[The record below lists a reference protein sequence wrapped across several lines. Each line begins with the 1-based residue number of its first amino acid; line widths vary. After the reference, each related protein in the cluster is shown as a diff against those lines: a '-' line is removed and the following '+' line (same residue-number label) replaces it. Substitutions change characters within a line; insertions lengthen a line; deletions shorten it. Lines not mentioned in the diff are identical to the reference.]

1 MARQLRRLRATLSNV
16 LLLRKK
22 FARNLF
28 AFAISRV
35 RLAPRAMLQSSRFAN
50 AFCLTLGTI
59 ALPGSLYQ
67 KVGATIP
74 EKPALANPVTPNVV
88 DSNQKNLS
96 NARDLLQQG
105 RKLYEAGNFSEAV
118 TVLQQAADASKLQND
133 GLGQA
138 IALSNLSLALKQ
150 LGQLENSSKAVA
162 QSLELVKVNQK
173 TSNSKERLTVLA
185 QILDIQGSVQLEQ
198 GKAEQALD
206 SWKEAANTYNRVGDE
221 VGRTRCLINQSVAQ
235 QSLGLYRQS
244 KTTLEQVNKILQK
257 EPDSPVKAMALR
269 RLGDVFQ
276 LVGDLEPSRKILQQS
291 RDVAQKLQSSPEI
304 AAALLSLG
312 NIERALGN
320 QARGFYGVTSL
331 VQQQTVIEEKSTPLR
346 CVIRPLSNEETQNL
360 KQNRGNADT
369 LKRRQRRASRQRRA
383 EEAFV
388 EATATASSHYQQ
400 AARYYQ
406 EATTMSASPTAQIQ
420 AEINRFSVLLELQ
433 QWSQAESLLP
443 TIQSKLTNI
452 PLSQTAIN
460 AQINLAQNL
469 MCLKQATPSNS
480 PSWKEIAQLV
490 ATSIQR
496 AKSLG
501 DKRLEAYALGVLG
514 GLYVESQDR
523 AVKTLDTKSLQYAQT
538 LTEQALTQ
546 AQTVSAVDMIY
557 LWQWQLGNILRMKGD
572 IEGAIASYTESV
584 NTLKSLRNDL
594 IALNPNVQFS
604 FRDNVEPV
612 YRQLVDLLLQKGQN
626 QKGVSQKNLKQAR
639 EIIEALQLS
648 ELENFFREACLLP
661 QTKQIDEVVDKTDTR
676 AAVIYPIILKDRLEV
691 ILKLPMKNGL
701 LHYTTQK
708 SSLEIEKSLEK
719 LQQYLPEPDRM
730 NDVKKLSQEV
740 YSWLIQPL
748 EAELETRKI
757 KTLVF
762 VLDGALRNI
771 PMAALYDEKQ
781 NKYLIEK
788 YAITLAPGLQLIDPK
803 PLQKTQLSAL
813 AGGLSEQRT
822 INGQE
827 FPPLENVK
835 LELAKIQAIVP
846 KTKKLLN
853 QVFTKPNLQS
863 GVDSAAYI
871 VVHLATHGEFSSNAD
886 KTFILTWETLLKVK
900 DFDNLLQRRNQRE
913 SKAIELL
920 VLSACETAAGDRRAT
935 LGLAGIAV
943 RAGARSTLATL
954 WSVDDQSTAELMSQF
969 YQELE
974 NATTTKAEA
983 LRRAQI
989 VLLKKYNI
997 PYFWAPYVLLGNW
1010 L

>member
-1 MARQLRRLRATLSNV
+1 MARRLQCLRGTLSNF
-16 LLLRKK
+16 LILRKK
-22 FARNLF
+22 FARNFL
-28 AFAISRV
+28 AFAIA
-35 RLAPRAMLQSSRFAN
+35 L
-50 AFCLTLGTI
+50 CLTVGSISIPEGT
-59 ALPGSLYQ
+59 YQ
-67 KVGATIP
+67 EVGATVPKKTAI
-74 EKPALANPVTPNVV
+74 ANPATPNVV
-88 DSNQKNLS
+88 DSNHKNSS
-96 NARDLLQQG
+96 NAQNLLQRG
-105 RKLYEAGNFSEAV
+105 RKLYEGSNFPDAV
-118 TVLQQAADASKLQND
+118 TVLQQASEAFKLQND
-133 GLGQA
+133 SIGHA

-150 LGQLENSSKAVA
+150 LGQLDNSFKALS
-162 QSLELVKVNQK
+162 QSLALVKTYQK
-173 TSNSKERLTVLA
+173 TRDSKEGLTVLA

-206 SWKEAANTYNRVGDE
+206 SWKEAANTYNRIGDE
-221 VGRTRCLINQSVAQ
+221 VGRTRCLINQSIAQ

-244 KTTLEQVNKILQK
+244 KTTLEQVNQILQK
-257 EPDSPVKAMALR
+257 EPDSPVKAVALR
-269 RLGDVFQ
+269 SLGDVFQ

-291 RDVAQKLQSSPEI
+291 RDVAQKLESSSEI
-304 AAALLSLG
+304 AATLLSLG
-312 NIERALGN
+312 NIERSLGN
-320 QARGFYGVTSL
+320 QARGFYGVASL
-331 VQQQTVIEEKSTPLR
+331 VEQQTAIEEKSTPLR
-346 CVIRPLSNEETQNL
+346 CVIRPLSNEKIQNL
-360 KQNRGNADT
+360 QQQRENTNT
-369 LKRRQRRASRQRRA
+369 PKRRQRSASRQRRA

-388 EATATASSHYQQ
+388 DATTTASFHYQQ

-406 EATTMSASPTAQIQ
+406 EAAALFASPITQIQ

-443 TIQSKLTNI
+443 TIQAKLTKV
-452 PLSQTAIN
+452 PQSQTAIN

-469 MCLKQATPSNS
+469 ICLKQATPSDS

-496 AKSLG
+496 AKSIG

-523 AVKTLDTKSLQYAQT
+523 AVKTLDAKSLQYAQS
-538 LTEQALTQ
+538 LTEQALIQ
-546 AQTVSAVDMIY
+546 SQTISAVDMVYI
-557 LWQWQLGNILRMKGD
+557 WQWQLGNILRMEGD

-626 QKGVSQKNLKQAR
+626 QKEVSQKNLKQAR

-661 QTKQIDEVVDKTDTR
+661 QPKQIDEVVDKTDTT

-691 ILKLPMKNGL
+691 ILKLPKENEL
-701 LHYTTQK
+701 RHYTTQK
-708 SSLEIEKSLEK
+708 SSLEIENSLEK
-719 LQQYLPEPDRM
+719 LQQYLTEPDRV
-730 NDVKKLSQEV
+730 NDVKILSQQV

-748 EAELETRKI
+748 EVELNAKKI

-762 VLDGALRNI
+762 VLDGSLRNI
-771 PMAALYDEKQ
+771 PMAALYDKKQ

-803 PLQKTQLSAL
+803 PLEKTQLSAL
-813 AGGLSEQRT
+813 AGGLSEQRK
-822 INGQE
+822 IDGQE

-900 DFDNLLQRRNQRE
+900 DFDNLLQLSNQRE
-913 SKAIELL
+913 AKAIELL
-920 VLSACETAAGDRRAT
+920 VLSACETAAGDRKAT

-954 WSVDDQSTAELMSQF
+954 WSVDDQSTTEVMSQF

-974 NATTTKAEA
+974 NTTTTKAEA

-989 VLLKKYNI
+989 VLLKKYNV
-997 PYFWAPYVLLGNW
+997 PYFWAPYVLVGNW